1 MEITIQTIDGPFILE
16 GIATRTPGLV
26 VTPKVRGV
34 NEVEPTGSKTAIVS
48 KSWTI
53 THEATGLFICDSR
66 NKAKCVWTANKLK
79 DLVDWTNENPAAEI
93 KSKGIGKMV
102 NSIITERP

>member
-1 MEITIQTIDGPFILE
+1 M
-16 GIATRTPGLV
+16 
-26 VTPKVRGV
+26 VTPEVRWI
-34 NEVEPTGSKTAIVS
+34 NEVKLTGSKTAILS
-48 KSWTI
+48 KSWTV
-53 THEATGLFICDSR
+53 THEAAGMSICDAR

-93 KSKGIGKMV
+93 KSKGIIKMV

>member
-1 MEITIQTIDGPFILE
+1 MEITIKTIQGPFVLE

-26 VTPKVRGV
+26 VTPEVRGI
-34 NEVEPTGSKTAIVS
+34 NEVKLTGSKTAIVS

-53 THEATGLFICDSR
+53 THEATGMFICDAR

-93 KSKGIGKMV
+93 KSKGIIKMV

>member
-26 VTPKVRGV
+26 VTPKVREV
-34 NEVEPTGSKTAIVS
+34 NEVESTGSKTAILS

-53 THEATGLFICDSR
+53 THEATGLSICDSR

>member
-1 MEITIQTIDGPFILE
+1 MGANVRRDSDCFDRYVQSS
-16 GIATRTPGLV
+16 LV

>member
-1 MEITIQTIDGPFILE
+1 M
-16 GIATRTPGLV
+16 
-26 VTPKVRGV
+26 
-34 NEVEPTGSKTAIVS
+34 S

-79 DLVDWTNENPAAEI
+79 DLVDWTNETPQL
-93 KSKGIGKMV
+93 
-102 NSIITERP
+102 R